1 MLDGSF
7 LHVYQNA
14 DHDEQLRID
23 IWPDLP
29 SVVDNRICCTAY
41 NEDHEQYNDYELTFA
56 CEEILVE
63 NRNPEYDPETGTCDV
78 EVESYVYVDLDA
90 NKMYDPIIDGP
101 QYAYN
106 VETHTDSY
114 GDECCIKAA

>member
-1 MLDGSF
+1 M
-7 LHVYQNA
+7 
-14 DHDEQLRID
+14 
-23 IWPDLP
+23 
-29 SVVDNRICCTAY
+29 AY
-41 NEDHEQYNDYELTFA
+41 NEDSGRNNDYELTFA

-90 NKMYDPIIDGP
+90 NKMYDPVIDGP